1 MGFWGG
7 CLSGT
12 LGVSSFTRP
21 ASVSTAKLGPSASFK
36 HFSVCRQLSAPSS
49 PQSAPYPHCLSVLMS
64 SCCPNSAH
72 SFAATLVSPRAQ
84 SNLRPFQLAATS
96 ACIALPHISSWLPR
110 LLLVFTRSSHLICEV
125 HPDPPLQFNS
135 ANSLPAQLFSSFSPT
150 VFTILLGNEGSG
162 SNFLSCP
169 PSMTSGMENRILGAR
184 FHDLRA
190 SRVPISLLSVI
201 LESGMRRVWGWLL
214 GVPEEIQGDTKEA
227 PFQFSLLL
235 WGRKESDTTERLSD

>member
-1 MGFWGG
+1 M
-7 CLSGT
+7 LSV
-12 LGVSSFTRP
+12 LFPSP

-49 PQSAPYPHCLSVLMS
+49 PHSAPYPHCLSVLMS

-135 ANSLPAQLFSSFSPT
+135 ANSSDMKFLVAH
-150 VFTILLGNEGSG
+150 VCLLHGD
-162 SNFLSCP
+162 LAIA
-169 PSMTSGMENRILGAR
+169 RI
-184 FHDLRA
+184 
-190 SRVPISLLSVI
+190 
-201 LESGMRRVWGWLL
+201 
-214 GVPEEIQGDTKEA
+214 TA
-227 PFQFSLLL
+227 PL
-235 WGRKESDTTERLSD
+235 